1 MAEDKFQAG
10 FLTRKEFAERH
21 EDWDRDQHEKRRA
34 LDDFIKDMPWYM
46 LKALRRAQNAGQS
59 EIATEIGVS
68 VPQYSKYE
76 NGHLKPNLE
85 VALRIAS
92 FFGKQGLTDLQ
103 VALHDEL
110 EKIQQQHK
118 QVHHLKA
125 DPGSFKFHASA
136 KATVDQ
142 SQMLFY
148 SKVEESAL
156 FPQEESVQITDKNPV
171 LVPRP
176 PILSGVENAY
186 ALIAPNHH
194 MHPRYSE
201 GDIVYVNPKIK
212 PSEGD
217 DVVITLAFGKQ
228 KIAILRE
235 VWKYK
240 TERLAMDAEYEHYEF
255 VSWAQRDWSK
265 MEAGFKF
272 SSLKEFP
279 QLIEESLKILQKSIF
294 TLTDVTTGTV
304 LVAGAEKDHATIT
317 EFQVHVIVGCERK
330 RESQTAA
337 SGYGAGTFGE
347 GSFGG

>member
-59 EIATEIGVS
+59 EIAAEIGVS

-125 DPGSFKFHASA
+125 DPGSFKYYGNAITA
-136 KATVDQ
+136 EK
-142 SQMLFY
+142 SQMPFY
-148 SKVEESAL
+148 GEVERATA
-156 FPQEESVQITDKNPV
+156 FPQEQSVQLANKNSV
-171 LVPRP
+171 MVSKP
-176 PILSGVENAY
+176 PILSDVADAY
-186 ALIAPNHH
+186 AVVAPNHH

-201 GDIVYVNPKIK
+201 GDIVYVNPNIR

-217 DVVITLAFGKQ
+217 DVVITLTFGKQ

-240 TERLAMDAEYEHYEF
+240 YERLHIDAEYDHYEF

-272 SSLKEFP
+272 SSLEDFP
-279 QLIEESLKILQKSIF
+279 QLIEESLKILTKSIF
-294 TLTDVTTGTV
+294 TLTDVSTGTV
-304 LVAGAEKDHATIT
+304 LVSGAEQEHETIT
-317 EFQVHVIVGCERK
+317 DFNVHVIVGCERK
-330 RESQTAA
+330 RESQTAT

-347 GSFGG
+347 GPFGG